1 MTHVLVLQLSVTD
14 PPERLG
20 GWLRETG
27 VEVDVRYAPD
37 SVPETLDGVDA
48 LVCLGGGM
56 GAQDD
61 AGHRWLADVRRLLA
75 DAVTSRVPTLGVC
88 LGAQLLAVAT
98 GGGVRRGE
106 LGPEVGPLLVAK
118 RDAAAVDPLFAP
130 VPLTPDVIQFHH
142 DEISQLPPDATL
154 LASSPRYPNQ
164 AFRVGSCAYGIQF
177 HIETTPATVLAWAQ
191 HDPEAAATVAA
202 DRLDPAHLEQAH
214 ADLAEVWRPFA
225 QRFVALAAGEIA
237 VERPTLPLLTH

>member
-1 MTHVLVLQLSVTD
+1 MTHLLVLQLSETD

-20 GWLRETG
+20 DWLREAG
-27 VEVDVRYAPD
+27 AGVDVRYAPD
-37 SVPETLDGVDA
+37 GVPETLDGVDA

-61 AGHRWLADVRRLLA
+61 ARHPWLADVRRLLA

-106 LGPEVGPLLVAK
+106 LGPEVGALLVAK

-142 DEISQLPPDATL
+142 DEISQLPPAATL

-164 AFRVGSCAYGIQF
+164 AFRIGPCAYGIQF

-191 HDPEAAATVAA
+191 HDPEAATAPAG
-202 DRLDPAHLEQAH
+202 RLEPAHLEQAH

-237 VERPTLPLLTH
+237 GERPTLPLLTH